1 MAQSGSGSYSRI
13 QLSCTFMRQSDQMS
27 EDLTFEPFELFLSPL
42 LHRAQLSNYLTLEVS
57 FSSVSTAAIARKEA
71 FCSIFRALQDLHS
84 FAPLESQV
92 EKNLETTTQKIP
104 TKTEENAAPKCRT
117 EIPEPPKH
125 TLQDER
131 CTVTAHCRSELLE
144 EVRWGCMRNR
154 LHTTNKRL

>member
-1 MAQSGSGSYSRI
+1 MNN
-13 QLSCTFMRQSDQMS
+13 
-27 EDLTFEPFELFLSPL
+27 SP
-42 LHRAQLSNYLTLEVS
+42 QTLGGS
-57 FSSVSTAAIARKEA
+57 FSSVSKPIFASKYA
-71 FCSIFRALQDLHS
+71 FFSIFRDLQNSHT

-154 LHTTNKRL
+154 LHTTNKRLWGNKWLWGSKWRWGDARTDPNNTDRCARRQTPEYKMPLRIPN

>member
-1 MAQSGSGSYSRI
+1 MKFHCVGSQSVGALLRRFRSPR
-13 QLSCTFMRQSDQMS
+13 MRRQMNK
-27 EDLTFEPFELFLSPL
+27 LNKSPQIL
-42 LHRAQLSNYLTLEVS
+42 RRS
-57 FSSVSTAAIARKEA
+57 FSSGWTATIARVGT
-71 FCSIFRALQDLHS
+71 FFSIFRDLQDLHS

-104 TKTEENAAPKCRT
+104 TKTEENAATKCRT
-117 EIPEPPKH
+117 ETPEPPKH